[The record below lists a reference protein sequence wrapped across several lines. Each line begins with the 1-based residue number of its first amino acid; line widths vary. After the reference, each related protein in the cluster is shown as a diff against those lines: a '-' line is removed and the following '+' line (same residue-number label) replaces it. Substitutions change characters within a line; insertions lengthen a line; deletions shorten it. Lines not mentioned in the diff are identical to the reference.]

1 LENPLRL
8 KVPSAPEAAND
19 IALKY
24 ITYLAAEP
32 EKLWAFCN
40 QSGLDADSLK
50 QRLGDAAFHAF
61 VLDQLLQD
69 ESELLCFAAAT
80 ELPPDSIMR
89 ARAKLPG
96 FGQ

>member
-1 LENPLRL
+1 LENQLRL
-8 KVPSAPEAAND
+8 KVPSAPQAASD

-24 ITYLAAEP
+24 IGYLAAEP

-40 QSGLDADSLK
+40 QAGLDADSLK
-50 QRLGDAAFHAF
+50 QRLGEEAFQAF

-69 ESELLCFAAAT
+69 ESELLVFAASA
-80 ELPPDSIMR
+80 EIPPDAVMR

-96 FGQ
+96 FAQ